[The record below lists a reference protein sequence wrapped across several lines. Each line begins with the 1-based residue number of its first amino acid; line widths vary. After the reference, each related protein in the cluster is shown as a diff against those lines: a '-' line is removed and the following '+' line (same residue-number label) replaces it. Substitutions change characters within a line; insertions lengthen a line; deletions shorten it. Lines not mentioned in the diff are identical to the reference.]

1 MNTQSS
7 AILAGKHRHSSSPAS
22 EVADQR
28 QGRCGRK
35 RPHPTTAPRQR
46 NPSAA
51 CAVPGWP
58 LRRVRTSALLPLS
71 LKSATILGRG
81 RVRGHEYAI
90 QRDTCR
96 QAQVF
101 VLTCQR
107 SGRSAAR
114 TVRSKA
120 DQHPAT
126 APGRRNQTVAY
137 AMPDWLLWLLSLSLK
152 SATILGRGQGE
163 GSENTIWPMLLQA
176 STGIRPRLPVNWLIC
191 AKDGAVQSD
200 HTLQLRRGE
209 GIKLWLT
216 LCRTDCCG
224 YFPSP

>member
-1 MNTQSS
+1 M
-7 AILAGKHRHSSSPAS
+7 
-22 EVADQR
+22 E
-28 QGRCGRK
+28 
-35 RPHPTTAPRQR
+35 
-46 NPSAA
+46 

-58 LRRVRTSALLPLS
+58 LRRVRKPALLPLS

-120 DQHPAT
+120 TTPYHCAEAQESNCGLRYGGLTAVAT
-126 APGRRNQTVAY
+126 FPLPKIGN
-137 AMPDWLLWLLSLSLK
+137 DF
-152 SATILGRGQGE
+152 GQGE
-163 GSENTIWPMLLQA
+163 GSENAIWADAFAGKYRHSSSPA
-176 STGIRPRLPVNWLIC
+176 SKLADLRKRRCSPKRT
-191 AKDGAVQSD
+191 S
-200 HTLQLRRGE
+200 TLQLRRGE

-216 LCRTDCCG
+216 LCRTGCCG